1 MKRRSA
7 LLLCAL
13 LLALLAGCGREKEA
27 PVTPELPAPSE
38 AAEGIV
44 LTELNVELVA
54 EGHDADALLRVK
66 RELPPLLIGALE
78 ARDVRVEKVSVTFGT
93 SNEAT
98 VEALARGTVQV
109 ALLPTESYLDHA
121 AALLVTN
128 VSRSSGRILF
138 GASSSEYGL
147 ALQAKNGDWSWD
159 DLTQAVWALP
169 REESSAANRWLA
181 AYLDLAYARRVDEL
195 PSILRYHALDAL
207 EEGSFDL
214 CLAPDTEPLAPT
226 AASGAVTLPDFFTS
240 VAAVSASDAILST
253 EAFRAA
259 LGDVLAALS
268 ADETSALYAYN
279 ETPYD
284 ALAPEAQEAAFE
296 GWQLVYDYEHRETA

>member
-13 LLALLAGCGREKEA
+13 LLALLAGCGRKEDV
-27 PVTPELPAPSE
+27 PVTPELPTPPE
-38 AAEGIV
+38 AADGIV

-54 EGHDADALLRVK
+54 EGHDADALVRVK

-93 SNEAT
+93 SSEAT

-121 AALLVTN
+121 SALLVTN
-128 VSRSSGRILF
+128 VSRASERILF

-159 DLTQAVWALP
+159 DLTQATWALP

-195 PSILRYHALDAL
+195 PNVLRYRAGDAL

-214 CLAPDTEPLAPT
+214 CLAPESEPFAPT
-226 AASGAVTLPDFFTS
+226 AATGAVTLPDLFTS
-240 VAAVSASDAILST
+240 VAVVSASDAILST

-259 LGDVLAALS
+259 LGDALAALS
-268 ADETSALYAYN
+268 ADETGALYAYN

-296 GWQLVYDYEHRETA
+296 GWQLVYDYEHREAA